1 MGSMPAAHC
10 LQTCPRFAAAFGAAL
25 RTSCPD
31 LPVQPQSSPAC
42 AAKPTSHPSHP
53 PPPAPLCPALAVCPV
68 GHGCHR
74 DRLALLQDQLHHLH
88 GPVDHGCASFETES
102 GDGPPL
108 SIVIGRRKL
117 ARFGHGMTHPPA
129 LPMPTR
135 CHLPHHPPL
144 HALAR
149 TGQLHTQGI
158 AAAPQLSRILLQH
171 CFTAFPAAP
180 FMLPRRRAAH
190 PRHHHRRRPHLLL
203 HRKLLHVP
211 VRLQLR
217 ADHGAHAMRLQCCLS
232 TCWFAQL
239 QLRSRLVHT
248 SGCGSAAMLLDMA
261 RLLCARVF
269 ASVRLQPLQ
278 LFEQHSAVCRIVGR
292 HRPSSG
298 GCYPSSGGCFPKLMP
313 LPGIQLTRPA
323 HLPAHISCSPVA
335 TRCRAWPSLA

>member
-1 MGSMPAAHC
+1 MWRRRP
-10 LQTCPRFAAAFGAAL
+10 
-25 RTSCPD
+25 
-31 LPVQPQSSPAC
+31 PVR
-42 AAKPTSHPSHP
+42 
-53 PPPAPLCPALAVCPV
+53 PPASLASPPFGTLAVCSV
-68 GHGCHR
+68 GHGRHC

-203 HRKLLHVP
+203 HRQLLHVP
-211 VRLQLR
+211 VGRQLR
-217 ADHGAHAMRLQCCLS
+217 ADHGALGTQGCLLG
-232 TCWFAQL
+232 FAIRA
-239 QLRSRLVHT
+239 RSAL
-248 SGCGSAAMLLDMA
+248 SGANYALTM
-261 RLLCARVF
+261 
-269 ASVRLQPLQ
+269 VRW
-278 LFEQHSAVCRIVGR
+278 G
-292 HRPSSG
+292 
-298 GCYPSSGGCFPKLMP
+298 K
-313 LPGIQLTRPA
+313 
-323 HLPAHISCSPVA
+323 
-335 TRCRAWPSLA
+335 